1 MAKECGDG
9 VNMEIGSTDSKGSQ
23 LFTLLGTTYNA
34 MLRARKKEL
43 EPSGVSL
50 RQTMVLWGLTTMG
63 RPTTV
68 AEMAQIV
75 DRDRQTTAQLLKR
88 MEREGLV
95 DRRKGPHKRSPI
107 TVVLTP
113 KGEEAFSRTFER
125 YEVFDV
131 IASILSQKEQADLVV
146 CLTRL
151 REKATAM
158 SALYPPLPGP
168 LASRLGM

>member
-1 MAKECGDG
+1 
-9 VNMEIGSTDSKGSQ
+9 MEIDSTDSKGSQ

-50 RQTMVLWGLTTMG
+50 RQNMVLWGLTTMG

-88 MEREGLV
+88 MESEGLV

-107 TVVLTP
+107 AVVLTS
-113 KGEEAFSRTFER
+113 KGEEAFRRAFER
-125 YEVFDV
+125 YEVFDE
-131 IASILSQKEQADLVV
+131 IAS
-146 CLTRL
+146 CLTADELDNLIEGLGRL
-151 REKATAM
+151 REKATSKA
-158 SALYPPLPGP
+158 ALYPPLPGP